1 MKQCT
6 HPNDCE
12 ECHRHRVTALRM
24 NTVSRRLAEK
34 LGVTHLTGERQIEA
48 ALARVEQLILIEE
61 IAALA
66 ERDGLMAASAD
77 AASPAL
83 RA

>member
-6 HPNDCE
+6 HAD
-12 ECHRHRVTALRM
+12 ECRECFNNKATALRM
-24 NTVSRRLAEK
+24 NAVSRRLAEK

-61 IAALA
+61 IAIAC
-66 ERDGLMAASAD
+66 ERDGLTAAAD